1 MSSSLHDY
9 SCFYEKVW
17 VVDDI
22 TTVVS
27 MQMLS
32 RINET
37 SDFDRLNVTIKY
49 EWKREFCIEKKN
61 EKRFEF
67 KV

>member
-1 MSSSLHDY
+1 
-9 SCFYEKVW
+9 
-17 VVDDI
+17 
-22 TTVVS
+22 

-37 SDFDRLNVTIKY
+37 SDFDRLDETIKY

-67 KV
+67 KVWMCNILIIGYA

>member
-1 MSSSLHDY
+1 
-9 SCFYEKVW
+9 
-17 VVDDI
+17 
-22 TTVVS
+22 
-27 MQMLS
+27 MLS

-37 SDFDRLNVTIKY
+37 SDFDRLDVAIEY
-49 EWKREFCIEKKN
+49 ERKREFWIKKKN

>member
-1 MSSSLHDY
+1 MNIKWLRKY
-9 SCFYEKVW
+9 CFLLAYW
-17 VVDDI
+17 
-22 TTVVS
+22 
-27 MQMLS
+27 MLS

-37 SDFDRLNVTIKY
+37 SDFDRLDETIKY